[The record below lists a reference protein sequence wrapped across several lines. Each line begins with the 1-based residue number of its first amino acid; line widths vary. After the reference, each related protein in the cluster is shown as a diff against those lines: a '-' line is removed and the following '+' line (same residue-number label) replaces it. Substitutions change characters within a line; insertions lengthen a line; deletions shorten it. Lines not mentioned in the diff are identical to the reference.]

1 MVEALINERASLENV
16 ITKVNS
22 ERSIGERKGDS
33 KGGNRQTQTIQ
44 LSLRTGRL
52 TTMQGVNLGKVYTEE
67 IEDNIRSEDKNHPG
81 RQSI

>member
-33 KGGNRQTQTIQ
+33 KGETGKHKQSNS
-44 LSLRTGRL
+44 LSEQAGSPQCR
-52 TTMQGVNLGKVYTEE
+52 E
-67 IEDNIRSEDKNHPG
+67 
-81 RQSI
+81 